1 MGEDASA
8 EQLPVRP
15 VLQVRPEARSL
26 PAVVSAF
33 HPFGSCR
40 VAKIVQGESKAK
52 EKRVFLLVCRAAAYL
67 GAAEIVQGESRAKEK
82 RVFLYVKSVRNGERR
97 ERAGRRLVVPF
108 RQHKVCRRRCLHG
121 SSCPFPFHNIICTAS
136 VARGRSRRPPVAG

>member
-26 PAVVSAF
+26 PAIVSAF

-40 VAKIVQGESKAK
+40 VAKIVQGES
-52 EKRVFLLVCRAAAYL
+52 
-67 GAAEIVQGESRAKEK
+67 RAKEK
-82 RVFLYVKSVRNGERR
+82 RVFLFALPSRRLSWRSRDSARR
-97 ERAGRRLVVPF
+97 EQSKRKNAFFFCFAEPPPILAQQRQCKARAE
-108 RQHKVCRRRCLHG
+108 QKKNA
-121 SSCPFPFHNIICTAS
+121 FPFM
-136 VARGRSRRPPVAG
+136 